1 MGFARASQGE
11 PMSRTIQ
18 RWTGR
23 ESRALRHALR
33 LSVRTF
39 AQHLGVSD
47 RAVSKWEADDGA
59 RAPGPESQ
67 AILDTAYGRAEAGVQ
82 ERFWESLGVSIA
94 VLSPTTSGFAMVPD
108 LEPTLIARPD
118 VLETL
123 VAMIGEAAE
132 APGAQTIC
140 VAGPGGFGK
149 TTLAT
154 QAGHAQSVR
163 DAFPDI
169 LWVETGENCAPARIT
184 HLVSDLCF
192 HLDGTRPELSDP
204 EQAGFHLARVI
215 GERRLLLVVD
225 NVWSGADLAPFL
237 MGAPNCVRLVT
248 TRNVRVAPSTARV
261 MRLGPMRADQV
272 AELLQRTIPA
282 ASTSSLLPL
291 ADLCGGWPLLANL
304 VGASVSSDVVAGAP
318 PEHAVDVARA
328 ALHAHG
334 PQAFD
339 IWDTD
344 QRKVAISQVI
354 SETLRALDENVHIPG
369 ASDLSERYVSLA
381 VFPPA
386 TPIPLEVLTRWWGH
400 SYRWSPVAVRQFC
413 KVLADRSLLSAYR
426 ADQDVVVLHDV
437 FRAYLLSLVAQS
449 LPGLHR
455 SFLEAT
461 RPPSGWLEMPR
472 DRTYEWANLA
482 FHLYESRDHEA
493 LAHLLS
499 DPRYVIAKATVSGA
513 HALRADRDL
522 ALAVGHDNAGEPVGE
537 ALKRAQFLT
546 SQGYLL
552 HGQQTEQDMAST
564 LLVALSRVGEEADQI
579 LLGIAR
585 AARTSLPWTAGA
597 EDSDLPGHVGTVVS
611 VAAREDLLVS
621 GGEDG
626 TVRLWDLAAQALIRS
641 LRGHTGWVHAVAIS
655 PDGSLIASAGEDNA
669 IRLWS
674 SADGTQIGILPGHD
688 KRIRTLAFLR
698 RGGELVSG
706 AEDGL
711 VRVWD
716 LASLVLARQ
725 TTTRGTGIWSLSV
738 SDDDTLVATGGED
751 EYVRLFDLRT
761 GELLDEQ
768 ALHRSWVRSVA
779 FLHGQLVLVSASA
792 DGTARTWDVS
802 SRQLDPADVLDAD
815 GERLRALV
823 IWDGHV
829 VTAGEDAAVTVHG
842 DARQRVRMPAGVNW
856 VRTIASTRHGIVA
869 GCEDGGLRIWRPEDG
884 SVLETLAEGRNTV
897 WSAAFTGGDPSV
909 ALGRADGTV
918 RLLDAATGQE
928 TSRLAAGHGRVWA
941 LAAAGPYLAA
951 ACGDG
956 HLRVWNAGQQI
967 LELNDDVALTWAVAI
982 TEDGSLM
989 AASDANGHV
998 RVWSLPD
1005 GELRWDRDAKAG
1017 RVRSLAVSAK
1027 ADLVAAAGGDGVVR
1041 TWTLSTGEER
1051 GDLLVPGWARTV
1063 TFDPSGAR
1071 LAVGAGNGDVYVHR
1085 LGVPDAEA
1093 VLRGHRGRVLM
1104 LGFSEDGSWLASTA
1118 ADGTVRR
1125 WALDGADTLPRRG
1138 AVQVRVD
1145 ASGQCAAFDP
1155 RTASILVGSAGGT
1168 TLLTLHEDERGIR
1181 E

>member
-1 MGFARASQGE
+1 
-11 PMSRTIQ
+11 MSRTIQ

-67 AILDTAYGRAEAGVQ
+67 AILDTAYERADDGVR
-82 ERFWESLGVSIA
+82 ERFWESLGVPIG
-94 VLSPTTSGFAMVPD
+94 VVSPATAGFAMVPN
-108 LEPTLIARPD
+108 LEPALIARAD

-123 VAMIGEAAE
+123 VAMISEAAK
-132 APGAQTIC
+132 APGSQVIT

-154 QAGHAQSVR
+154 QAGHASTVR
-163 DAFPDI
+163 DAFPEI
-169 LWVETGENCAPARIT
+169 LWVETGEDCTPARIT
-184 HLVSDLCF
+184 HLISDLCF

-215 GERRLLLVVD
+215 GERHLLLVVD

-237 MGAPNCVRLVT
+237 MGAPNCVRLIT
-248 TRNVRVAPSTARV
+248 TRNVRVTPSTARV
-261 MRLGPMRADQV
+261 LRLGPMRADQV
-272 AELLQRTIPA
+272 AELLQRTIPS
-282 ASTSSLLPL
+282 ASTSALLPL
-291 ADLCGGWPLLANL
+291 AELCGGWPLLANL
-304 VGASVSSDVVAGAP
+304 VGASVSSDVVAGSP
-318 PEHAVDVARA
+318 TEHAVGVARD
-328 ALHAHG
+328 ALRAHG

-354 SETLRALDENVHIPG
+354 SATLRALDENVRIPG

-386 TPIPLEVLTRWWGH
+386 TPIPLEVLTRWWGRAH
-400 SYRWSPVAVRQFC
+400 GWSSVAVRQFC

-455 SFLEAT
+455 SFLEASK
-461 RPPSGWLEMPR
+461 PPSGWLGMPP

-482 FHLYESRDHEA
+482 FHLYESGDHEA
-493 LAHLLS
+493 LAGLLA
-499 DPRYVIAKATVSGA
+499 DPRYVIGKASICGA

-522 ALAVGHDNAGEPVGE
+522 VLAAGDGTAGEVANE
-537 ALKRAQFLT
+537 ALRKARFLT

-552 HGQQTEQDMAST
+552 YGQQTEQDMAST
-564 LLVALSRVGEEADQI
+564 LLVALTRTGQEADQS

-585 AARTSLPWTAGA
+585 AAGTSLPWASGV
-597 EDSDLPGHVGTVVS
+597 EDPDVPGHVGTVVS

-626 TVRLWDLAAQALIRS
+626 VVRLWDLTSRTLIRS

-674 SADGTQIGILPGHD
+674 AVDGTQVGILPGHD
-688 KRIRTLAFLR
+688 KRIRTMTFLR
-698 RGGELVSG
+698 RSGELVSG

-716 LASLVLARQ
+716 LVSLTLARQ
-725 TTTRGTGIWSLSV
+725 ATTRGIGIWSLAV
-738 SDDDTLVATGGED
+738 SDDDALVAASGED
-751 EYVRLFDLRT
+751 EYVRLLDLRT
-761 GELLDEQ
+761 GELLDEK
-768 ALHRSWVRSVA
+768 ALHRSWVRSVM
-779 FLHGQLVLVSASA
+779 FLPGQPVLVSASA
-792 DGTARTWDVS
+792 DGTARTWGVS
-802 SRQLDPADVLDAD
+802 ARELEPLEVLDAVD
-815 GERLRALV
+815 ERLRALA

-829 VTAGEDAAVTVHG
+829 VTAGEDATVTVHSVP
-842 DARQRVRMPAGVNW
+842 RQRVRMPAGVNW
-856 VRTIASTRHGIVA
+856 VRTVASTPHGIVT
-869 GCEDGGLRIWRPEDG
+869 GCEDGGLRMWRPEDG
-884 SVLETLAEGRNTV
+884 LALETLAEGRNTV
-897 WSAAFTGGDPSV
+897 WSAAFTGGDGSV

-918 RLLDAATGQE
+918 RLLDAVTGQE

-941 LAAAGPYLAA
+941 LASSGSYLAA

-956 HLRVWNAGQQI
+956 LLRVWDAGQQI
-967 LELNDDVALTWAVAI
+967 LELNDDVVLTWAVAI
-982 TEDGSLM
+982 TEDGSLLT
-989 AASDANGHV
+989 ASDTNGQV

-1005 GELRWDRDAKAG
+1005 GELRWDHDAKAG
-1017 RVRSLAVSAK
+1017 RVRSLAVSAE

-1051 GDLLVPGWARTV
+1051 GDLPVPGWARTV
-1063 TFDPSGAR
+1063 AFDRSGSR

-1085 LGVPDAEA
+1085 LGVAEPSA

-1104 LGFSEDGSWLASTA
+1104 LGFSGDGSWLASTA

-1125 WALDGADTLPRRG
+1125 WALDGDDARRG
-1138 AVQVRVD
+1138 HDSVQVRVD
-1145 ASGQCAAFDP
+1145 ASGQCAAFDA
-1155 RTASILVGSAGGT
+1155 RTASVVVGSAGGT
-1168 TLLTLHEDERGIR
+1168 ALLKLNDDERGVS

>member
-1 MGFARASQGE
+1 
-11 PMSRTIQ
+11 MSRTIQ

-67 AILDTAYGRAEAGVQ
+67 AILDTAYERADAGVR
-82 ERFWESLGVSIA
+82 ERFWESLGVPIA
-94 VLSPTTSGFAMVPD
+94 VVSPATSGFAMVPD
-108 LEPTLIARPD
+108 LEPALIARPD
-118 VLETL
+118 VLQTL

-132 APGAQTIC
+132 APGAQIIC

-154 QAGHAQSVR
+154 QAGHAPSVR
-163 DAFPDI
+163 DGFPEI
-169 LWVETGENCAPARIT
+169 LWVETGEHCTPARIT
-184 HLVSDLCF
+184 HLISDLCF

-261 MRLGPMRADQV
+261 LRLGPMRADQV
-272 AELLQRTIPA
+272 AELLHRTIPA
-282 ASTSSLLPL
+282 ASTSALLPL
-291 ADLCGGWPLLANL
+291 AELCGGWPLLANL

-318 PEHAVDVARA
+318 PEHAVDVARD
-328 ALHAHG
+328 ALRAHG

-354 SETLRALDENVHIPG
+354 SATLRALDENVRIPG

-381 VFPPA
+381 VFPPT
-386 TPIPLEVLTRWWGH
+386 TPIPLDVLTRWWGH
-400 SYRWSPVAVRQFC
+400 SYGWSSVAVRQFC

-449 LPGLHR
+449 LPGLHG

-461 RPPSGWLEMPR
+461 RPPSGWLEMSR
-472 DRTYEWANLA
+472 DRTYEWTNLA
-482 FHLYESRDHEA
+482 FHLYESGDHEA
-493 LAHLLS
+493 LASLLS
-499 DPRYVIAKATVSGA
+499 DPRYVIAKATVCGA

-522 ALAVGHDNAGEPVGE
+522 VLAADDADTGE
-537 ALKRAQFLT
+537 ALRRARFLT

-552 HGQQTEQDMAST
+552 HGQQTEQDMAGT
-564 LLVALSRVGEEADQI
+564 LLVALTRAGEGADRT
-579 LLGIAR
+579 LLG
-585 AARTSLPWTAGA
+585 AAHAAGTSLPWASDV
-597 EDSDLPGHVGTVVS
+597 EDPDLPGHVGTVVS

-626 TVRLWDLAAQALIRS
+626 AVRLWDLSARTLIRS

-655 PDGSLIASAGEDNA
+655 PDGSVIASAGEDNA

-674 SADGTQIGILPGHD
+674 TADGTQVGILPGHD
-688 KRIRTLAFLR
+688 KRIRTLTFLR
-698 RGGELVSG
+698 RSGELVSG

-716 LASLVLARQ
+716 LVSLVLARQ
-725 TTTRGTGIWSLSV
+725 ATTRGTGIWSLCV
-738 SDDDTLVATGGED
+738 SDDDTLVAASGED

-761 GELLDEQ
+761 GELLDEK
-768 ALHRSWVRSVA
+768 AMHRSWVRSVA
-779 FLHGQLVLVSASA
+779 FLPGQPVLVSASA

-802 SRQLDPADVLDAD
+802 GRHLDPKDVLEAD
-815 GERLRALV
+815 GERLRALA
-823 IWDGHV
+823 IWDGRV
-829 VTAGEDAAVTVHG
+829 VTAGEDATVTVHG
-842 DARQRVRMPAGVNW
+842 DGPLRVRMPAGVNW
-856 VRTIASTRHGIVA
+856 VRAVASTRHGIVA
-869 GCEDGGLRIWRPEDG
+869 GCEDGGIRLWRPEDG
-884 SVLETLAEGRNTV
+884 PALETLAEGRNTV
-897 WSAAFTGGDPSV
+897 WSATFSGGDGSV

-918 RLLDAATGQE
+918 RLLDAATGHE
-928 TSRLAAGHGRVWA
+928 VSRLAAGHGRVWA
-941 LAAAGPYLAA
+941 VASAGPYLAA

-956 HLRVWNAGQQI
+956 RLRVWAAGQQI
-967 LELNDDVALTWAVAI
+967 LELNDDVVLTWAVAI

-989 AASDANGHV
+989 TASDTNGHV

-1005 GELRWDRDAKAG
+1005 GELRWDHDAKAG
-1017 RVRSLAVSAK
+1017 RVRSLAVSAE

-1041 TWTLSTGEER
+1041 TWTLSTGVER
-1051 GDLLVPGWARTV
+1051 GDLSVPGWARTV
-1063 TFDPSGAR
+1063 AFDPSGAR

-1085 LGVPDAEA
+1085 LGVSEPEA

-1125 WALDGADTLPRRG
+1125 WALDGGDAQHGRG

-1145 ASGQCAAFDP
+1145 ASGQCAAFNP
-1155 RTASILVGSAGGT
+1155 RTASVVVGSAGGT
-1168 TLLTLHEDERGIR
+1168 TLLKLREDERGSS

>member
-1 MGFARASQGE
+1 
-11 PMSRTIQ
+11 MSRTIQ

-39 AQHLGVSD
+39 AQRLGVSD

-59 RAPGPESQ
+59 RTPGPESQ
-67 AILDTAYGRAEAGVQ
+67 AILDTAYERADAEVR
-82 ERFWESLGVSIA
+82 ERFWETLGIPIGIVS
-94 VLSPTTSGFAMVPD
+94 SPTAAGFAMVPD
-108 LEPTLIARPD
+108 LEPALIARAD
-118 VLETL
+118 VLKTL
-123 VAMIGEAAE
+123 VAMVSEAAE
-132 APGAQTIC
+132 APGAQIIC

-154 QAGHAQSVR
+154 QAGHAASVR
-163 DAFPDI
+163 SAFPEI
-169 LWVETGENCAPARIT
+169 LWVETGEGCTPARIT
-184 HLVSDLCF
+184 HLISDLCF

-272 AELLQRTIPA
+272 AELLQRTIPS
-282 ASTSSLLPL
+282 ASTSALLPL
-291 ADLCGGWPLLANL
+291 AELCGGWPLLANL

-318 PEHAVDVARA
+318 AEHAVDVARD
-328 ALHAHG
+328 ALQVHG

-354 SETLRALDENVHIPG
+354 SATLRALDENVRIPG
-369 ASDLSERYVSLA
+369 TSNLSERYVSLA

-400 SYRWSPVAVRQFC
+400 SYGWSSVAVRQFC

-426 ADQDVVVLHDV
+426 ADQDAVVLHDV
-437 FRAYLLSLVAQS
+437 FRAYLLGLVAQS
-449 LPGLHR
+449 LRGLHG
-455 SFLEAT
+455 SFLEAS
-461 RPPSGWLEMPR
+461 RPSSGWLAMPR
-472 DRTYEWANLA
+472 DRSYEWANLA
-482 FHLYESRDHEA
+482 FHLYESGDHEA
-493 LAHLLS
+493 LSELLA
-499 DPRYVIAKATVSGA
+499 DPRYVIAKASTCGA

-522 ALAVGHDNAGEPVGE
+522 VLAAGDSDAGEPISD
-537 ALKRAQFLT
+537 ALRKARLLT

-552 HGQQTEQDMAST
+552 HGQQTEQDMAGT
-564 LLVALSRVGEEADQI
+564 LLVALTRAGQGADQT
-579 LLGIAR
+579 LLGMAR
-585 AARTSLPWTAGA
+585 TAGTSLPWAAGP
-597 EDSDLPGHVGTVVS
+597 EDPDLPGHVGAVVS
-611 VAAREDLLVS
+611 VAAHEDLLVS

-626 TVRLWDLAAQALIRS
+626 AVRFWDLRSRTLIRS

-655 PDGSLIASAGEDNA
+655 PDGSVIASAGEDNA

-674 SADGTQIGILPGHD
+674 AADGTQVGILPGHD
-688 KRIRTLAFLR
+688 KRIRTLTFLR
-698 RGGELVSG
+698 HRGELVSG

-716 LASLVLARQ
+716 LVSLTLARQ
-725 TTTRGTGIWSLSV
+725 ATTRGIGIWSLAV
-738 SDDDTLVATGGED
+738 SDDDTLIAASGED
-751 EYVRLFDLRT
+751 EYVRLLDLRT
-761 GELLDEQ
+761 GELLDEK

-779 FLHGQLVLVSASA
+779 FLPDQPMLVSASA
-792 DGTARTWDVS
+792 DGTARTWDVRD
-802 SRQLDPADVLDAD
+802 RQLEPVNVLEADS
-815 GERLRALV
+815 ERLRALA
-823 IWDGHV
+823 IRDGRV
-829 VTAGEDAAVTVHG
+829 VTAGEDATVTVHG
-842 DARQRVRMPAGVNW
+842 DAPLRVRMPDGVNW
-856 VRTIASTRHGIVA
+856 VRTIASTQHGIVA
-869 GCEDGGLRIWRPEDG
+869 GCEDGGLRMWLPGDA
-884 SVLETLAEGRNTV
+884 SALETLAEGRNTV
-897 WSAAFTGGDPSV
+897 WSTAFTGADSSV

-918 RLLDAATGQE
+918 SLLDAATGRE
-928 TSRLAAGHGRVWA
+928 MSRLTAGHGRVWA
-941 LAAAGPYLAA
+941 LASAGAYLAA

-967 LELNDDVALTWAVAI
+967 LELNDDVVLTWAVAI

-989 AASDANGHV
+989 TASDTNGHV

-1005 GELRWDRDAKAG
+1005 GELRWDHDAKAG
-1017 RVRSLAVSAK
+1017 RVRSLAVSAE

-1041 TWTLSTGEER
+1041 TWALSTGDER
-1051 GDLLVPGWARTV
+1051 GDLPVPGWARTV
-1063 TFDPSGAR
+1063 AFDTPGSR
-1071 LAVGAGNGDVYVHR
+1071 LAVGTGSGDIYVHR
-1085 LGVPDAEA
+1085 LDVAEAEA

-1125 WALDGADTLPRRG
+1125 WALGSDAARREHSS
-1138 AVQVRVD
+1138 AQIRVD
-1145 ASGQCAAFDP
+1145 ASGQCAAFDA
-1155 RTASILVGSAGGT
+1155 RTGSVIVGSAGGT
-1168 TLLTLHEDERGIR
+1168 ALLILDKDERGAS